1 MIIINIYR
9 KCANQFS
16 TPLYIYNI
24 ETINSNYKYLKDSL
38 PEDSDIYYSLKANSN
53 DVIVKSIIQ
62 MGAGAEVSSLNE
74 LNIAINNGTDP
85 NNILYTGPG
94 KTDYEIHNIIK
105 KDVGCVSI
113 ETLEELKCIL
123 YYSHS
128 LNKEV
133 SILIRLNPEYKPI
146 TNTGIRM
153 TAISSQFGF
162 DISVVSHLMRLIKE
176 SKCLIFK
183 GFHIFNGSN
192 INDENELIENF
203 KENIRISYYL
213 SEEFEIPLKTL
224 NIGGGFPAPYGQ
236 KGEVRKF
243 YNLKAHI
250 NDLMVDLF
258 GDTQPRLIFES
269 GRYIVGTSGILLGE
283 VQAIKNNKNDNYL
296 ILDYGINAIGGMSAI
311 GRLPTTNYDFISLS
325 SNEDEDRE
333 KSIYKVVGPL
343 CTPMDYISRRV
354 ELNSLKRGEILGIPN
369 VGAYSLSASLINFLS
384 RDLPT
389 EVIVKGEK
397 IISASKLKITRHS
410 VSTKGGDANG

>member
-1 MIIINIYR
+1 MIVINIYR
-9 KCANQFS
+9 KCVDQFR

-24 ETINSNYKYLKDSL
+24 ETVNSNYKYLKASL
-38 PEDSDIYYSLKANSN
+38 PENSDIYYSLKANSN

-74 LNIAINNGTDP
+74 LNIAINNGIEL

-94 KTDYEIHNIIK
+94 KTDYEIHDIVK
-105 KDVGCVSI
+105 KNVGCVSI

-123 YYSHS
+123 HYSHS

-162 DISVVSHLMRLIKE
+162 DTSVVSHLMKLIKE
-176 SKCLIFK
+176 SKNLIFK

-213 SEEFEIPLKTL
+213 SEEFQTPLKTL

-243 YNLKAHI
+243 YNLKKHI

-258 GDTQPRLIFES
+258 GDNQPRLIFES
-269 GRYIVGTSGILLGE
+269 GRYIVGTSGVLFGE
-283 VQAIKNNKNDNYL
+283 VQANKSNKNDNYL

-311 GRLPTTNYDFISLS
+311 GRLPTTNYDFIGLS
-325 SNEDEDRE
+325 SNEDR
-333 KSIYKVVGPL
+333 KKNIYKVVGPL

-397 IISASKLKITRHS
+397 IISASKLKIIRHS